1 MYSEKLETMIMS
13 VIADGKITDK
23 ERSVLH
29 KLAEAEGVD
38 TDELDV
44 YLDGL
49 LWELQQEAKE
59 LDNIFDSAEKTP
71 NQAFSSVNTDTPE
84 EKLSHYEKLVS
95 QLKELDEKYQER
107 LEIAMEK
114 GSSKH
119 SGSSESVYDVYD
131 QWIPRKYS
139 AIIEYP
145 LPTTEAEMLDFLT
158 EVKAK
163 ADISGP
169 KGGRAMNQQR
179 KEKLGFAYWSLFEK
193 GVELSQMKYTDTN
206 FAPLYEYYKKE
217 KEKSKKWWFGIYR
230 FFKNINKK

>member
-59 LDNIFDSAEKTP
+59 ED
-71 NQAFSSVNTDTPE
+71 AFSSVNTDTPE

-95 QLKELDEKYQER
+95 QLKELDEMYQER
-107 LEIAMEK
+107 LEIALKK
-114 GSSKH
+114 GLSKH
-119 SGSSESVYDVYD
+119 LGFSESESEVYDEL
-131 QWIPRKYS
+131 ITRKYS
-139 AIIEYP
+139 TIIDYP

-163 ADISGP
+163 SDISGP
-169 KGGRAMNQQR
+169 KGGHTQKSRLGNF
-179 KEKLGFAYWSLFEK
+179 GFAYWTLFEK

-206 FAPLYEYYKKE
+206 FTPLYEYYKKE
-217 KEKSKKWWFGIYR
+217 IEKSKKWWFGISR
-230 FFKNINKK
+230 FFKNNTNK

>member
-107 LEIAMEK
+107 LEIALKK
-114 GSSKH
+114 GLSKH
-119 SGSSESVYDVYD
+119 LGFSESEHEVYDEL
-131 QWIPRKYS
+131 ITRKYS
-139 AIIEYP
+139 TIIDYP

-163 ADISGP
+163 SDISGP
-169 KGGRAMNQQR
+169 KGGHTQKSRLGNF
-179 KEKLGFAYWSLFEK
+179 GFAYWTLFEK

-206 FAPLYEYYKKE
+206 FTPLYEYYKKE
-217 KEKSKKWWFGIYR
+217 IEKSKKWWFGISR
-230 FFKNINKK
+230 FFKNNTNK